1 MGSKDFIKTI
11 TTEFNENKNSHVFL
25 IETNDIDKCIVDIK
39 TIIKSVINTDE
50 VTNSQIDDDSYME
63 LITVREETG
72 EIKKDKILELQK
84 RINTKPILSNY
95 KMYIIAPAELLNINS
110 ANKLLKTI
118 EEPEEGIIG
127 FLVTTNE
134 DLIIDTIKSR
144 CELHVVLY
152 DSDNDIVNEE
162 IIKYANNF
170 IKTLEEGDL
179 FSWHKEASKISNL
192 KEIGVDIAKEI
203 KKIYTNAGTGINTAL
218 DEYLISKNDRKTLI
232 KKAEYI
238 NKLLTKLRTNM
249 NSVLL
254 LDLIYIDLKKV
265 K

>member
-39 TIIKSVINTDE
+39 TIIKSVINADE

-127 FLVTTNE
+127 FLVTSVS
-134 DLIIDTIKSR
+134 KS
-144 CELHVVLY
+144 
-152 DSDNDIVNEE
+152 
-162 IIKYANNF
+162 
-170 IKTLEEGDL
+170 
-179 FSWHKEASKISNL
+179 
-192 KEIGVDIAKEI
+192 
-203 KKIYTNAGTGINTAL
+203 
-218 DEYLISKNDRKTLI
+218 
-232 KKAEYI
+232 
-238 NKLLTKLRTNM
+238 
-249 NSVLL
+249 LL
-254 LDLIYIDLKKV
+254 LPAG
-265 K
+265 